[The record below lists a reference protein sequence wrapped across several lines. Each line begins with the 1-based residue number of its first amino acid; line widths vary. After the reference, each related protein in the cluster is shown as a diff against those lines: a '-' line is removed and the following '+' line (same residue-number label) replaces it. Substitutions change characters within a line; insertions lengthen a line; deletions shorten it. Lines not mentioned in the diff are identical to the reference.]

1 MNTFKKLIAAVTT
14 VGLFAV
20 APIASAL
27 TISVSAPMFTA
38 GVGYGTSNNNGTNN
52 NLLDVLFTNGAST
65 AQTLSL
71 TTPGQIGTF
80 NFGSINLR
88 ETEISQGETNNLGV
102 TAALKLVDPLGI
114 LHNLQL
120 IGTGT
125 AYTGDV
131 DDSYSYSYLDT
142 TGWLWNWHTVV
153 VPDSS
158 VDYKLTW
165 APKTVDFGIGG
176 RLSIDL
182 NDLSFIKTGAQD
194 LIGTVTLV
202 SAAQVPEPTTVALLG
217 LGLLGV
223 AASRRKAS
231 KK

>member
-1 MNTFKKLIAAVTT
+1 MNTFKKMIAAVAT

-20 APIASAL
+20 APMANAL
-27 TISVSAPMFTA
+27 PISVSAPTFTA
-38 GVGYGTSNNNGTNN
+38 GIGYGTSSNFGLNN
-52 NLLDVLFTNGAST
+52 NLLDVLFTNGASAT
-65 AQTLSL
+65 QTLSL
-71 TTPGQIGTF
+71 ATPGQTATF

-88 ETEISQGETNNLGV
+88 ETDISQGETNDLGV
-102 TAALKLVDPLGI
+102 NAALKLIDPLGT

-125 AYTGDV
+125 AYTGAV
-131 DDSYSYSYLDT
+131 DDSYSYFDS
-142 TGWLWNWHTVV
+142 TGPIWNWHWVNVADT
-153 VPDSS
+153 S

-165 APKTVDFGIGG
+165 APTTVDFGIGG

-182 NDLSFIKTGAQD
+182 NDLSFIKTGAQN

-223 AASRRKAS
+223 AASRRKAA